1 MAENDTSSTSSLLEF
16 FMLIGKLKHLKRTGW
31 VLRNIPECESIAGHM
46 YRMSIM
52 AFLLRDELAPALNT
66 DRCIKMALV
75 HDMAECIVGDLTP
88 FCGISK
94 EEKHRKEMEAMQKLC
109 SLVGEEIG
117 KEFMH
122 LFEEYE
128 NQTTAEAKAVKDLD
142 KFDMILQAYE
152 YEKESTESLSLQGFF
167 DNTEGTFR
175 NPAVIKWVEELK
187 RLRSMTLHETQA
199 LKSDEQEK

>member
-1 MAENDTSSTSSLLEF
+1 
-16 FMLIGKLKHLKRTGW
+16 
-31 VLRNIPECESIAGHM
+31 
-46 YRMSIM
+46 
-52 AFLLRDELAPALNT
+52 
-66 DRCIKMALV
+66 MALV

-109 SLVGEEIG
+109 SLVGKEIG

-128 NQTTAEAKAVKDLD
+128 NQATAEAKAVKDLD

-152 YEKESTESLSLQGFF
+152 YEKESIESISLQGFF
-167 DNTEGTFR
+167 NNTEGTFR
-175 NPAVIKWVEELK
+175 NASVIKWVEELK
-187 RLRSMTLHETQA
+187 RLRSVTLHETQV